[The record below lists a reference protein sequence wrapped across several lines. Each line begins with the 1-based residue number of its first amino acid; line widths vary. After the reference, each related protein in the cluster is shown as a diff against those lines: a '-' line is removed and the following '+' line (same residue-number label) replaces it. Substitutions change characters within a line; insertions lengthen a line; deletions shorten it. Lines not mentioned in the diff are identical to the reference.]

1 MDATEFPRPLRT
13 DLQRVTETLEM
24 LAPRWSVWTLTT
36 LTDQP
41 QRYTEIKPQLAMLDD
56 GQLAPRLARL
66 TADGLA
72 ERQEHHT
79 RYVAYRLTRR
89 GQELRSVCTALA
101 AYGETHLD
109 DAKTENA
116 GGRIPPAQNAEDVLA
131 LLTPKH
137 ATPLLWALR
146 VEGHCTGREL
156 AALLGKAPEL
166 LYHPLRRL
174 VEDGLVER
182 GGRSTYQLSATGA
195 ALSTPFR
202 TLSAWAA
209 GRPAA
214 TAHPLWTETAPHSRP
229 EADGRWAA
237 MRSTSEPPVHA
248 PRADAVLRPRT
259 TAWVPSDLF
268 SEVPPARPVGRVA
281 AGGRGR

>member
-1 MDATEFPRPLRT
+1 MDATEFPRPLRS

-24 LAPRWSVWTLTT
+24 LAPRWSVWTLAT

-41 QRYTEIKPQLAMLDD
+41 QRYTEIKPQLAMLED

-66 TADGLA
+66 TADGLV

-89 GQELRSVCTALA
+89 GQELRAVCTALA

-109 DAKTENA
+109 DAKAENA
-116 GGRIPPAQNAEDVLA
+116 GGLIPPAQNAEDVLA

-146 VEGHCTGREL
+146 LQQQGTGREL

-174 VEDGLVER
+174 VDDGLVER
-182 GGRSTYQLSATGA
+182 SARSTYQLSATGV

-209 GRPAA
+209 GRSAA
-214 TAHPLWTETAPHSRP
+214 TVHPLWTEFVPHSR
-229 EADGRWAA
+229 ADLDRQWAA
-237 MRSTSEPPVHA
+237 TRSTSEPPVHA

-259 TAWVPSDLF
+259 TAWIPSDLF
-268 SEVPPARPVGRVA
+268 SEVPPAQPAGRVA
-281 AGGRGR
+281 AGGRTR